1 MRQLLSCSALIVLA
15 CQSAALAAT
24 GGQRISSA
32 VLKRPNIVIRGA
44 NLSKVEIWALPTG
57 TGFEHDEHAVLGR
70 AVRKGAAG
78 AKELWIF
85 RLPPCDSRNLM
96 LASGILVVGF
106 DASGAEVGR
115 KELPSMGAM
124 EIYQTF
130 CVKN

>member
-1 MRQLLSCSALIVLA
+1 
-15 CQSAALAAT
+15 
-24 GGQRISSA
+24 
-32 VLKRPNIVIRGA
+32 
-44 NLSKVEIWALPTG
+44 
-57 TGFEHDEHAVLGR
+57 
-70 AVRKGAAG
+70 
-78 AKELWIF
+78 
-85 RLPPCDSRNLM
+85 M